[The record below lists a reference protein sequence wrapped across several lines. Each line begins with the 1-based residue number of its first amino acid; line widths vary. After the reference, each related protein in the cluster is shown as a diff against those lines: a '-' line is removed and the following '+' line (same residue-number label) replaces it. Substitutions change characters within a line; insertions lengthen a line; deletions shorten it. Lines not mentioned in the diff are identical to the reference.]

1 MNRSAI
7 NYKILFL
14 FAVILSAG
22 FIQSPVFAQTERGI
36 DLFNYWDFKKAEDAF
51 REVLKNNPADA
62 RAGYYLG
69 MSLIMQKKYKN
80 ALDALNNVE
89 ASEKGKTPDNGQLKI
104 ALARAYLGL
113 KNYPEALE
121 YLNVAEEVDADPV
134 EYHTY
139 RGAYYLEKKDAR
151 RAARELDKAIELGSK
166 NPYTYYHAGFA
177 YLSLGN
183 PSDAVKAFEIFL
195 QLAPYAPEAEAVR
208 LIVGSLC

>member
-69 MSLIMQKKYKN
+69 MSLIIM
-80 ALDALNNVE
+80 
-89 ASEKGKTPDNGQLKI
+89 
-104 ALARAYLGL
+104 
-113 KNYPEALE
+113 
-121 YLNVAEEVDADPV
+121 
-134 EYHTY
+134 
-139 RGAYYLEKKDAR
+139 
-151 RAARELDKAIELGSK
+151 
-166 NPYTYYHAGFA
+166 
-177 YLSLGN
+177 
-183 PSDAVKAFEIFL
+183 
-195 QLAPYAPEAEAVR
+195 
-208 LIVGSLC
+208 